1 MSQSQ
6 SDTDDETEFVT
17 EDVAVVKRVANL
29 KGRKEGLARARETKV
44 RKQKVIK
51 NVMEVHKEINK
62 AKSLTERATTSMNK
76 AKSRAAEEGIDIP
89 MIAPAP
95 APAPPAMDQNT
106 AMLKMMEIMANE
118 IRTLKA
124 PPPVLVPVPAPAEPK
139 PKKAAPK
146 PKAEPKPKKEIP
158 PPVNIAVPQV
168 SMTPHQVR
176 MNEQSLRIDNLRKA
190 LGRN

>member
-1 MSQSQ
+1 
-6 SDTDDETEFVT
+6 
-17 EDVAVVKRVANL
+17 
-29 KGRKEGLARARETKV
+29 
-44 RKQKVIK
+44 
-51 NVMEVHKEINK
+51 MEVHKEINK

-76 AKSRAAEEGIDIP
+76 AKSKAAEEGIDIP
-89 MIAPAP
+89 TIAPAP
-95 APAPPAMDQNT
+95 VPAPAPVVDQSA

-124 PPPVLVPVPAPAEPK
+124 PPPVPAEPK
-139 PKKAAPK
+139 PKAAPK
-146 PKAEPKPKKEIP
+146 PKAEPKPKKVKEEAP

-176 MNEQSLRIDNLRKA
+176 MTEQSLRIDNLRKA

>member
-1 MSQSQ
+1 
-6 SDTDDETEFVT
+6 
-17 EDVAVVKRVANL
+17 
-29 KGRKEGLARARETKV
+29 
-44 RKQKVIK
+44 
-51 NVMEVHKEINK
+51 MEVHKEINK

-95 APAPPAMDQNT
+95 PAMDQNT
-106 AMLKMMEIMANE
+106 AMLKMMELMANE

>member
-6 SDTDDETEFVT
+6 SETDDETEFVT

-29 KGRKEGLARARETKV
+29 KGRQQGLARARETKV

-76 AKSRAAEEGIDIP
+76 AKSRAAEEGIEIP
-89 MIAPAP
+89 TIAPT
-95 APAPPAMDQNT
+95 PAPPATDQNT

-124 PPPVLVPVPAPAEPK
+124 PPPVLVPVPVPAEPK

-168 SMTPHQVR
+168 TMTPHQVR
-176 MNEQSLRIDNLRKA
+176 MSEQSLRIDNLRKA

>member
-6 SDTDDETEFVT
+6 SDTEDETEFVT

-44 RKQKVIK
+44 RKQKVIR

-62 AKSLTERATTSMNK
+62 AKSLTERAATSINK
-76 AKSRAAEEGIDIP
+76 AKSRAAEEGIEIP
-89 MIAPAP
+89 MIAPP
-95 APAPPAMDQNT
+95 APAPAMDQNA

-124 PPPVLVPVPAPAEPK
+124 PAPSWTPPIAEPK
-139 PKKAAPK
+139 PKVAPK
-146 PKAEPKPKKEIP
+146 PKAEPKPKKEKEAPP
-158 PPVNIAVPQV
+158 PPVNIVVPQV
-168 SMTPHQVR
+168 SLTPHQVR
-176 MNEQSLRIDNLRKA
+176 MSEQSLRIDNLRKA
-190 LGRN
+190 MGRN

>member
-1 MSQSQ
+1 
-6 SDTDDETEFVT
+6 
-17 EDVAVVKRVANL
+17 
-29 KGRKEGLARARETKV
+29 
-44 RKQKVIK
+44 
-51 NVMEVHKEINK
+51 MEVHKEINK

-76 AKSRAAEEGIDIP
+76 AKSKAAEEGIEIP

-95 APAPPAMDQNT
+95 APAPAVDQNA
-106 AMLKMMEIMANE
+106 AMLKMMEMMANE

-124 PPPVLVPVPAPAEPK
+124 PPPVLVPVPAEPK

-146 PKAEPKPKKEIP
+146 PKPKKEKEEPP
-158 PPVNIAVPQV
+158 PPVNVAVPQT

>member
-1 MSQSQ
+1 
-6 SDTDDETEFVT
+6 
-17 EDVAVVKRVANL
+17 
-29 KGRKEGLARARETKV
+29 
-44 RKQKVIK
+44 
-51 NVMEVHKEINK
+51 MEVHKEINK

-76 AKSRAAEEGIDIP
+76 AKSKAAEEGIEIP

-95 APAPPAMDQNT
+95 APAPAVDQSA
-106 AMLKMMEIMANE
+106 AMLKMMEMMANE

-146 PKAEPKPKKEIP
+146 PKPKKEKEEPP
-158 PPVNIAVPQV
+158 PPVNVAVPQA

>member
-1 MSQSQ
+1 M
-6 SDTDDETEFVT
+6 
-17 EDVAVVKRVANL
+17 
-29 KGRKEGLARARETKV
+29 

-76 AKSRAAEEGIDIP
+76 AKSRAAEEGIEIP
-89 MIAPAP
+89 LIAPAS
-95 APAPPAMDQNT
+95 APVPNPAMEQNA

-124 PPPVLVPVPAPAEPK
+124 PPPVLVPVAEPK
-139 PKKAAPK
+139 PKSAPK
-146 PKAEPKPKKEIP
+146 PKAEPKPKKVKEEAP

>member
-1 MSQSQ
+1 
-6 SDTDDETEFVT
+6 
-17 EDVAVVKRVANL
+17 
-29 KGRKEGLARARETKV
+29 
-44 RKQKVIK
+44 
-51 NVMEVHKEINK
+51 MEVHKEINK

-76 AKSRAAEEGIDIP
+76 AKSRAAEEGIEIP
-89 MIAPAP
+89 TIAPAP
-95 APAPPAMDQNT
+95 APNPAAEQNA

-124 PPPVLVPVPAPAEPK
+124 PPPVLAVPAEPK
-139 PKKAAPK
+139 SVPKSAPK
-146 PKAEPKPKKEIP
+146 PKAEPKPKKVKEEAP
-158 PPVNIAVPQV
+158 PPVNIVIPAV

>member
-1 MSQSQ
+1 
-6 SDTDDETEFVT
+6 
-17 EDVAVVKRVANL
+17 
-29 KGRKEGLARARETKV
+29 
-44 RKQKVIK
+44 
-51 NVMEVHKEINK
+51 MEVHKEINK

-76 AKSRAAEEGIDIP
+76 AKSRAAEEGIEIP

-95 APAPPAMDQNT
+95 APVQNPGMDQNT
-106 AMLKMMEIMANE
+106 AMLKMMELMANE

-124 PPPVLVPVPAPAEPK
+124 PPPVLVPVPAEPK

-146 PKAEPKPKKEIP
+146 PKAEPKPKKVKEEAP

-168 SMTPHQVR
+168 SMTPHQIR

>member
-1 MSQSQ
+1 
-6 SDTDDETEFVT
+6 
-17 EDVAVVKRVANL
+17 
-29 KGRKEGLARARETKV
+29 
-44 RKQKVIK
+44 
-51 NVMEVHKEINK
+51 MEVHKEINK

-76 AKSRAAEEGIDIP
+76 AKSKAAEEGIEIP

-95 APAPPAMDQNT
+95 AVDQSA

-124 PPPVLVPVPAPAEPK
+124 PPPVLVPVPAPAPAEPK

-146 PKAEPKPKKEIP
+146 PKPKKEKEEP
-158 PPVNIAVPQV
+158 PPPINVAVPQV
-168 SMTPHQVR
+168 SATPHQIR

>member
-1 MSQSQ
+1 
-6 SDTDDETEFVT
+6 
-17 EDVAVVKRVANL
+17 
-29 KGRKEGLARARETKV
+29 
-44 RKQKVIK
+44 
-51 NVMEVHKEINK
+51 
-62 AKSLTERATTSMNK
+62 MNK

-89 MIAPAP
+89 TIAPAP

-124 PPPVLVPVPAPAEPK
+124 PPPVLVPVAEPK

-168 SMTPHQVR
+168 SMTPHQIR

>member
-6 SDTDDETEFVT
+6 SDTEDETEFVT
-17 EDVAVVKRVANL
+17 EDIPIVKRTANL
-29 KGRKEGLARARETKV
+29 KGRRQGLAQARETKV

-95 APAPPAMDQNT
+95 AVDQSA

-124 PPPVLVPVPAPAEPK
+124 PPPVLVPVPAEQK
-139 PKKAAPK
+139 PKAAPK
-146 PKAEPKPKKEIP
+146 PKVAPKPKKEKEEPP
-158 PPVNIAVPQV
+158 PPVNVVAPQV
-168 SMTPHQVR
+168 SATPHQVR

>member
-1 MSQSQ
+1 M
-6 SDTDDETEFVT
+6 
-17 EDVAVVKRVANL
+17 
-29 KGRKEGLARARETKV
+29 
-44 RKQKVIK
+44 IK

-76 AKSRAAEEGIDIP
+76 AKSRAAEEGIEIP
-89 MIAPAP
+89 TI
-95 APAPPAMDQNT
+95 PAPPAMDQNA

-124 PPPVLVPVPAPAEPK
+124 PPPVPVPVAVEPK
-139 PKKAAPK
+139 QKAAPK
-146 PKAEPKPKKEIP
+146 PKATPKPKKEEAP
-158 PPVNIAVPQV
+158 PPVNIAVQAV

-190 LGRN
+190 LGRK